1 MTIFMGW
8 IYRASRR
15 VPAFLLLALLV
26 TPWGLRGQDEE
37 APAGPLDL
45 EQRTI
50 VSITFRYGG
59 PKTVDES
66 RLRDHMSVRVGQKYN
81 PEILDKDA
89 ASLYESG
96 LVEDVSFL
104 GDPRGDESLAL
115 IVEVVTRGQIVEIGF
130 VGNAIFSDRKLAT
143 AAEVKAGVISDSAI
157 LEARRKIE
165 KQYKDYG
172 YPDVLVSHRL
182 RETDRAGQF
191 QLVFVVEEGAKSEVR
206 KILFEGN
213 KAFSRVELKREMQTK
228 QKGLLSFINK
238 SGRIDAEKLQLDL
251 LHLEDFYRNHGYRMV
266 RIDSARREA
275 AENGRV
281 DLVIPIYEG
290 PKYTVESVSFGKMT
304 VFKSEELMPALS
316 LVGGQE
322 FSNKKVRDDVRMIRS
337 YYGSRGYAD
346 AVVIPEMRDVSPGVV
361 AITYKIT
368 EGTLYRVGKVNIQ
381 GNILTKDKVIRREI
395 PMRPGAYYNSVDEET
410 TKRRLQNLRYF
421 KEVQVSG
428 TPSTQPGYRDVN
440 ILLSEAKTG
449 QVSFGAGFSSIDS
462 IVGYLH
468 LEQTNFDIGN
478 PKNFFRGGGQRFSTR
493 LQLGNERRDVR
504 ISLIEPWFMGRKLSL
519 GGEVFY
525 RDLLF
530 LSDEYDQS
538 NAGGAIFIRRPLGRK
553 GYIKAEYRLEKVG
566 IDVEASVPPGSAFLE
581 EDGDFLRSALSVN
594 YVYDSRD
601 SNMLPRR
608 GHRFNLGASWAGG
621 ILGGDVETYS
631 LSALG
636 SKHWNL
642 PWDIIFNLNGSV
654 TVVDAISGRV
664 PIFDRQMLGGARNL
678 RGFDTRDVG
687 PRDSVTGSVLGGN
700 TAAYG
705 TAEATFPI
713 FGQVRGAVFGDI
725 GFVNAGSFEF
735 SPDEIHSDVGIG
747 VRATIPYF
755 GPMALDYAFP
765 LQGADA
771 ADDGPRLQIYVNYQY

>member
-1 MTIFMGW
+1 M
-8 IYRASRR
+8 
-15 VPAFLLLALLV
+15 PAFLLLALLV

-143 AAEVKAGVISDSAI
+143 VAEVKAGVISDSAI

-381 GNILTKDKVIRREI
+381 GNILTKDKVIRRVI

-428 TPSTQPGYRDVN
+428 SPSTQPGYRDVN

-771 ADDGPRLQIYVNYQY
+771 ADDGPRLQVYVNYQY

>member
-8 IYRASRR
+8 IYRFSRR
-15 VPAFLLLALLV
+15 VPGYLLCALLIA
-26 TPWGLRGQDEE
+26 PSGLRAQDEE
-37 APAGPLDL
+37 APAGPVEL

-81 PEILDKDA
+81 PEVLDKDA

-96 LVEDVSFL
+96 LVNDVSFL
-104 GDPRGDESLAL
+104 GDPRGDASLAL

-130 VGNAIFSDRKLAT
+130 AGNTIFSDRKLAT
-143 AAEVKAGVISDSAI
+143 EAKVKAGVISDSAI
-157 LEARRKIE
+157 LEARRNIE
-165 KQYKDYG
+165 KQYKGYG

-191 QLVFVVEEGAKSEVR
+191 QLVFVIEEGAKNEVR

-266 RIDSARREA
+266 RIDTARREA
-275 AENGRV
+275 AGNGRV
-281 DLVIPIYEG
+281 DLVIPIHEG
-290 PKYTVESVSFGKMT
+290 PKYTVRSVSFGKMS
-304 VFKSEELMPALS
+304 VFKPEELMPALS
-316 LVGGQE
+316 LSGGQE

-337 YYGSRGYAD
+337 YFGSRGYAD
-346 AVVIPEMRDVSPGVV
+346 AVVMPEMRDVSPGVV

-395 PMRPGAYYNSVDEET
+395 PMRPGSYYNSVDEET

-421 KEVQVSG
+421 KQVQVSG
-428 TPSTQPGYRDVN
+428 SPSTQPGYRDVN

-478 PKNFFRGGGQRFSTR
+478 PKNFFRGGGQRFSAR

-538 NAGGAIFIRRPLGRK
+538 NAGGAVFIRRPLGRK
-553 GYIKAEYRLEKVG
+553 GYIKAEYRLEEVG
-566 IDVEASVPPGSAFLE
+566 IDVEALPPGSDFLA

-608 GHRFNLGASWAGG
+608 GHRFNLGATLAGG
-621 ILGGDVETYS
+621 VLGGDVDTYS
-631 LSALG
+631 LSAMG

-654 TVVDAISGRV
+654 TVVDAISGQV
-664 PIFDRQMLGGARNL
+664 PIFERQMLGGARNL

-687 PRDSVTGSVLGGN
+687 PRDIATGSVLGGN
-700 TAAYG
+700 TSAYG
-705 TAEATFPI
+705 TVEATFPI
-713 FGQVRGAVFGDI
+713 VGQVRGAVFGDM
-725 GFVNAGSFEF
+725 GFVNADSFDF
-735 SPDEIHSDVGIG
+735 SPGEIHSDVGIG

-765 LQGADA
+765 LESSDA

>member
-1 MTIFMGW
+1 MTVFTDW
-8 IYRASRR
+8 SYRVSHCAL
-15 VPAFLLLALLV
+15 AFLMLALLV
-26 TPWGLRGQDEE
+26 SPRGLHAQDEE

-66 RLRDHMSVRVGQKYN
+66 RLRDHMAVRIGQKYN
-81 PEILDKDA
+81 PEALDKDA

-96 LVEDVSFL
+96 LVDDVSFL
-104 GDPRGDESLAL
+104 GDPRGDDSLAL

-130 VGNAIFSDRKLAT
+130 VGNTIFSDRKLASE
-143 AAEVKAGVISDSAI
+143 AKIKAGIISDSAI
-157 LEARRKIE
+157 LEARRNIE
-165 KQYKDYG
+165 KQYQGYG

-182 RETDRAGQF
+182 RETERPGQF
-191 QLVFVVEEGAKSEVR
+191 QLVFVVQEGVKSEVR

-213 KAFSRVELKREMQTK
+213 KAFSRVELKRELKTK
-228 QKGLLSFINK
+228 QKGLFSFITK

-275 AENGRV
+275 ANNDRV
-281 DLVIPIYEG
+281 DLVIPIHEG
-290 PKYTVESVSFGKMT
+290 PKYTVRSAAFGKMT
-304 VFKSEELMPALS
+304 VFKPEELIPALS
-316 LVGGQE
+316 MVGGQV

-346 AVVIPEMRDVSPGVV
+346 AVVMPEMRDVSPGVV
-361 AITYKIT
+361 VITYQIT
-368 EGTLYRVGKVNIQ
+368 EGPLYRVGKVNIQ
-381 GNILTKDKVIRREI
+381 GNTITKDKVIRREI
-395 PMRPGAYYNSVDEET
+395 PMRPGEYYNSVDEET
-410 TKRRLQNLRYF
+410 TKLRLQNLRYF
-421 KEVQVSG
+421 RQVQVSDS
-428 TPSTQPGYRDVN
+428 PSTQSGYRDVN
-440 ILLSEAKTG
+440 IFVDETKTG

-462 IVGYLH
+462 VVGYLH

-478 PKNFFRGGGQRFSTR
+478 PKNWFRGGGQRFNMR
-493 LQLGNERRDVR
+493 LQLGAERRDLK
-504 ISLIEPWFMGRKLSL
+504 ISLIEPWFLGRRLSL

-525 RDLLF
+525 RDLFF
-530 LSDEYDQS
+530 LSEEYDQS
-538 NAGGAIFIRRPLGRK
+538 NAGGAVFVRSPLGRK
-553 GYIKAEYRLEKVG
+553 GYVKAEYRLEQVG
-566 IDVEASVPPGSAFLE
+566 IDVEDVPPGSDFLE
-581 EDGDFLRSALSVN
+581 EDGDFLRSAVSVN

-601 SNMLPRR
+601 SNILPRR
-608 GHRFNLGASWAGG
+608 GHRFNVGATLTGG
-621 ILGGDVETYS
+621 ILGGDVETYT
-631 LSALG
+631 LSATG

-642 PWDIIFNLNGSV
+642 PWDVILNLNGSV
-654 TVVDAISGRV
+654 TVVDAFSGRV
-664 PIFDRQMLGGARNL
+664 PIFERQMLGGARNL

-687 PRDSVTGSVLGGN
+687 PRDSATDSVLGGN

-705 TAEATFPI
+705 TVEATFPI

-725 GFVNAGSFEF
+725 GFVNADSFDF
-735 SPDEIHSDVGIG
+735 GANQIHSDVGIG

-765 LQGADA
+765 LQSEDS